1 MIGQVTLQNRVRNL
15 KEAKR
20 FPHFAIFVGER
31 GSGRMTFIKE
41 NFKGIFLEDVKVD
54 SIRNMIQMAYKMYDQ
69 VFVIPYADNMSNAA
83 RNALLKVVEECPNN
97 NYFIMILEDENNTL
111 ETIRS
116 RGTVFHMDR
125 YTPDEI
131 EEYYRKRF
139 CLSETTIELERKELS
154 IVRDL
159 CETPGDVES
168 IMKYD
173 ATNFYDYVQLV
184 VDNIAEVSTANAFK
198 IPSKVALKDDAE
210 GYDLRLF
217 WKAFIQICMSNVMKH
232 DRTSKEILKYGE
244 AVRITGNCL
253 QQLRIRGINKQ
264 MLIDTWVLEIR
275 NIWM

>member
-1 MIGQVTLQNRVRNL
+1 MIGQIELQERVRKL

-31 GSGRMTFIKE
+31 GSGRMTFITE

-54 SIRNMIQMAYKMYDQ
+54 SIRNMIQMAYKMYDK

-116 RGTVFHMDR
+116 RATVFHMNR
-125 YTPDEI
+125 YSSTELI
-131 EEYYRKRF
+131 EYVTKYIPIPSDGEKF
-139 CLSETTIELERKELS
+139 INLFT
-154 IVRDL
+154 DL
-159 CETPGDVES
+159 CETPGEVNILASQNAED
-168 IMKYD
+168 
-173 ATNFYDYVQLV
+173 FYKYVQLV

-198 IPSKVALKDDAE
+198 IPSKVALKNDSE
-210 GYDLRLF
+210 GYDLKLF
-217 WKAFIQICMSNVMKH
+217 WKAFIRICMNKAGEH
-232 DRTSKEILKYGE
+232 NRTPEEILDYGE
-244 AVRITGNCL
+244 AVKVTSSCL

-264 MLIDTWVLEIR
+264 MLMDIWVLEIR
-275 NIWM
+275 ELWT

>member
-1 MIGQVTLQNRVRNL
+1 MIGQIELQERVRKL

-31 GSGRMTFIKE
+31 GSGRMTFITE

-54 SIRNMIQMAYKMYDQ
+54 SIRNMIQMAYKMYDK

-116 RGTVFHMDR
+116 RATVFHMNR
-125 YTPDEI
+125 YSSTELI
-131 EEYYRKRF
+131 EYVTKYIPIPSDGEKF
-139 CLSETTIELERKELS
+139 INLFT
-154 IVRDL
+154 DL
-159 CETPGDVES
+159 CETPGDINILASQNAE
-168 IMKYD
+168 D
-173 ATNFYDYVQLV
+173 FYKYVQLV

-198 IPSKVALKDDAE
+198 IPSKVALKNDSE
-210 GYDLRLF
+210 GYDLKLF
-217 WKAFIQICMSNVMKH
+217 WKAFIRICMNKAGEH
-232 DRTSKEILKYGE
+232 NRTPEEILDYGE
-244 AVRITGNCL
+244 AVKVTSSCL

-264 MLIDTWVLEIR
+264 MLMDIWVLEIR
-275 NIWM
+275 ELWT

>member
-54 SIRNMIQMAYKMYDQ
+54 SIRNMIQMAYKMYDK

-116 RGTVFHMDR
+116 RATIFHMDR
-125 YTPDEI
+125 YSSHELI
-131 EEYYRKRF
+131 EYVTSYIPIPPSNGDKF
-139 CLSETTIELERKELS
+139 IKLFT
-154 IVRDL
+154 DL
-159 CETPGDVES
+159 CETPGEVNILASQNAED
-168 IMKYD
+168 
-173 ATNFYDYVQLV
+173 FYKYVQLV

-217 WKAFIQICMSNVMKH
+217 WKAFIQICISNVMKH

-264 MLIDTWVLEIR
+264 MLIDTWVLEVR

>member
-1 MIGQVTLQNRVRNL
+1 MIGQIELQERVRKL

-31 GSGRMTFIKE
+31 GSGRMTFITE

-54 SIRNMIQMAYKMYDQ
+54 SIRNMIQMVYKMYDQ

-116 RGTVFHMDR
+116 RATIFHMNR
-125 YTPDEI
+125 YSSTELI
-131 EEYYRKRF
+131 EYVTKYIPIPSDGEKF
-139 CLSETTIELERKELS
+139 INLFT
-154 IVRDL
+154 DL
-159 CETPGDVES
+159 CETPGEINILASQNAED
-168 IMKYD
+168 
-173 ATNFYDYVQLV
+173 FYKYVQLV

-198 IPSKVALKDDAE
+198 IPSKVALKNDSE
-210 GYDLRLF
+210 GYDLKLF
-217 WKAFIQICMSNVMKH
+217 WKAFIRICMNKAGEH
-232 DRTSKEILKYGE
+232 NRTPEEILDYGE
-244 AVRITGNCL
+244 AVKVTSNCL

-264 MLIDTWVLEIR
+264 MLMDIWVLEIR
-275 NIWM
+275 ELWT